1 MEAQSAYDKIIA
13 DFGGDQHL
21 EHSRQPKACGAAVD
35 RLRKWA
41 RKLSKSNDDEL
52 RNYSQQLFDSADEV
66 EERQS
71 MFDDARN
78 KFTALVSQAP
88 SKPRLAVMKTMTNAT
103 ICSLVSREAPRI
115 SDSALGNQMDGRALY
130 LGVVAHTSP
139 TLAQGLGL
147 YLIKDDNT
155 LVKQAQR
162 PIIHSHLESIFKQ
175 PSPSALATA
184 ASNFLGGSDLAAMG
198 YDRLAEELDN
208 VPEKISNSDDSL
220 LFGWCPQLFADM
232 VCALTMGEVSR
243 CLALDIRIPG
253 QIHGLVRKLVAN
265 RGKLSGRVRCYHKHI
280 GGVSHAARDSWRA
293 IEQISESDLTQVNCT
308 ASEVDSWL
316 LTLRKTRLEGEPVD
330 LLCCLGEVICD
341 DANYEKVVSVA
352 AWMTHA
358 EEAGGLAVTHQDL
371 LANAQELRDELRECM
386 GKVISDSDWHEP
398 AWAAGIGP
406 REKENELQE
415 SEPAVRDV
423 SYFENPDNLPDE
435 IAVVGVTAQ
444 LGSLLKSFPQGGAEL
459 ACITEA
465 SRLAGSL
472 MMTWK
477 LANYDITKSHSI
489 FDKLRQYGDLA
500 RKQLTWQAPG
510 QGGRIPDGNKGINK
524 IQQFVD
530 KATSAEFLEKAIEQ
544 FVTGVL
550 TNTTNLAAVRRE
562 LVALNASFPANVQT
576 LITAA
581 KSFDNVEVLA
591 ERIRSGKM
599 TPTLKEL
606 NTVLDQA
613 VAATAK
619 LPLATKREAYVAAKE
634 VCGKEFGSLFAFM
647 SPRFPVWI
655 LQSQRGSDVHPTSSL
670 RSMRGNLNRVTS

>member
-1 MEAQSAYDKIIA
+1 M
-13 DFGGDQHL
+13 

-88 SKPRLAVMKTMTNAT
+88 SKPRLAVMKTMTIAT
-103 ICSLVSREAPRI
+103 ICSVVSREAPRI

-162 PIIHSHLESIFKQ
+162 PIIHAHLESIFKQ

-208 VPEKISNSDDSL
+208 VPEKISNSDGSL

-265 RGKLSGRVRCYHKHI
+265 RGKLSGRIRCYHKHI

-293 IEQISESDLTQVNCT
+293 I
-308 ASEVDSWL
+308 
-316 LTLRKTRLEGEPVD
+316 
-330 LLCCLGEVICD
+330 
-341 DANYEKVVSVA
+341 
-352 AWMTHA
+352 
-358 EEAGGLAVTHQDL
+358 
-371 LANAQELRDELRECM
+371 
-386 GKVISDSDWHEP
+386 
-398 AWAAGIGP
+398 
-406 REKENELQE
+406 
-415 SEPAVRDV
+415 
-423 SYFENPDNLPDE
+423 
-435 IAVVGVTAQ
+435 
-444 LGSLLKSFPQGGAEL
+444 
-459 ACITEA
+459 
-465 SRLAGSL
+465 
-472 MMTWK
+472 
-477 LANYDITKSHSI
+477 
-489 FDKLRQYGDLA
+489 
-500 RKQLTWQAPG
+500 
-510 QGGRIPDGNKGINK
+510 
-524 IQQFVD
+524 
-530 KATSAEFLEKAIEQ
+530 
-544 FVTGVL
+544 
-550 TNTTNLAAVRRE
+550 
-562 LVALNASFPANVQT
+562 
-576 LITAA
+576 
-581 KSFDNVEVLA
+581 
-591 ERIRSGKM
+591 
-599 TPTLKEL
+599 
-606 NTVLDQA
+606 
-613 VAATAK
+613 
-619 LPLATKREAYVAAKE
+619 
-634 VCGKEFGSLFAFM
+634 
-647 SPRFPVWI
+647 
-655 LQSQRGSDVHPTSSL
+655 
-670 RSMRGNLNRVTS
+670 